1 MNDIETI
8 KGMPPAKISALRR
21 VENAFEQIEAE
32 HARGRKYKEIAE
44 ALGINYVTMTL
55 YLRNIKRTRELL
67 AAAGRAA

>member
-8 KGMPPAKISALRR
+8 QSLPPAVLSTRRR

-32 HARGRKYKEIAE
+32 HAGGRTYREIAA

-55 YLRNIKRTRELL
+55 YIRDIKRTRDLI
-67 AAAGRAA
+67 AAARAAA